1 MEEFV
6 QTSDK
11 YFRPNEVN
19 YLLGDPSKAKT
30 ELKWNNDT
38 SFDELVNMMVESDI
52 EKAKREKVLI
62 ENGLL
67 KPTWN

>member
-1 MEEFV
+1 MLKL
-6 QTSDK
+6 QINTLGQMK
-11 YFRPNEVN
+11 VN

-30 ELKWNNDT
+30 ELKWNNET
-38 SFDELVNMMVESDI
+38 SFDQLVNMMVESDL

>member
-1 MEEFV
+1 MYVE
-6 QTSDK
+6 TSDK

>member
-1 MEEFV
+1 MLKHQINTLDQMKLIIF
-6 QTSDK
+6 
-11 YFRPNEVN
+11 
-19 YLLGDPSKAKT
+19 LGIQSKAKT

-38 SFDELVNMMVESDI
+38 SFDELVNMMVESDL